1 MRTRMRILIAATAV
15 MIGAG
20 TADGAGIDTVS
31 PRVRSTHP
39 YIRAMIEEAARR
51 SATFRRL
58 VSDIEATDGIV
69 YVEQGVCGHSVRACL
84 ALSVTPAGDFR
95 ILRVLVDARQRDW
108 NVMASIGH
116 ELQHAL
122 EVLATRAT
130 TSEGIFIFY
139 QREGV
144 TMGDA
149 FETTAA
155 ERIGTAVERD
165 VSSFSKRPL

>member
-1 MRTRMRILIAATAV
+1 MRMRILIAATAIT
-15 MIGAG
+15 IGAV
-20 TADGAGIDTVS
+20 TCAEADMDPVS
-31 PRVRSTHP
+31 PRVRSGHP
-39 YIRAMIEEAARR
+39 YIRAMIAEAARR

-69 YVEQGVCGHSVRACL
+69 YVEQGACGHRVHACL
-84 ALSVTPAGDFR
+84 AMAVTPAGDYR
-95 ILRVLVDARQRDW
+95 ILKVLIDARQRDW

-122 EVLATRAT
+122 EVLTNTRGT
-130 TSEGIFIFY
+130 RFEGIFFFY

-144 TMGDA
+144 TTGDS

-155 ERIGTAVERD
+155 VRIGTAVERD